1 MNKAGVGIISFLIG
15 AAAGGAAG
23 YFIGKAKAEAE
34 SIETVAEL
42 REEYRR
48 RAAREKYVSEIQEN
62 KEKEPCTV
70 NEPEEEDEEPKKGS
84 FSTDSAKDAAEDFR
98 DKNKVPPEDYTK
110 FGKSDKVA
118 EKIAEASAEKEKKK
132 ADISD
137 RTHPHLLE
145 EEEYYSDRKFE
156 KRVVTYFP
164 DDKVFM
170 YDDETVEENGMMMI
184 GAENLEHFG
193 EFDNPEEIFVR
204 NDEYG
209 IDFNVI
215 LEEGSYAD
223 WYKAMYGT
231 EAPEE

>member
-34 SIETVAEL
+34 SVETVAEL

-48 RAAREKYVSEIQEN
+48 RSSREKYVSDVQEN
-62 KEKEPCTV
+62 TEKEPYTE
-70 NEPEEEDEEPKKGS
+70 NEPEVTEESEKGS
-84 FSTDSAKDAAEDFR
+84 FSTDSAKEAAEGFR
-98 DKNKVPPEDYTK
+98 SKETVPHEDYTK
-110 FGKSDKVA
+110 YGKNDKVA
-118 EKIAEASAEKEKKK
+118 EKIAEASAKKEKKK
-132 ADISD
+132 ADISE
-137 RTHPHLLE
+137 RTHPYLLE
-145 EEEYYSDRKFE
+145 EDEYYSDRKFE

-164 DDKVFM
+164 DDEVFM
-170 YDDETVEENGMMMI
+170 YDDETVEDNGMMMI

-223 WYKAMYGT
+223 WYNAMYG
-231 EAPEE
+231 EIAPEE

>member
-48 RAAREKYVSEIQEN
+48 RSAREHYISHTCEN
-62 KEKEPCTV
+62 TEKEPCTE
-70 NEPEEEDEEPKKGS
+70 NEPEEEKEPEKGS
-84 FSTDSAKDAAEDFR
+84 FSTDSAKEAAEGFR
-98 DKNKVPPEDYTK
+98 NKETAPHEDYTK

-137 RTHPHLLE
+137 RTHPHLLD

-156 KRVVTYFP
+156 KRVITYFP
-164 DDKVFM
+164 DDEVFM
-170 YDDETVEENGMMMI
+170 YDDETVEQNGMAMV
-184 GAENLEHFG
+184 GAENIEHFG

-231 EAPEE
+231 DAPEE